1 MLIKHKLHRWEAYL
15 DGYSLPD
22 WIDIPDMGLY
32 MDQLVGLL
40 SHYLNFIP
48 LVDGSQKPITPS
60 TINNYVRLKVMPA
73 PHKRKYYR
81 IHIAYLIMIFTLK
94 QSVSIACVQQL
105 LPWNLTEAQTCGFYN
120 RYAKIA
126 KHVGHFFN
134 VQTRAGAK
142 DIFNPPATEYDPDEA
157 IEKLII
163 QTILMGGFSA
173 ILAQKLLLLSNA
185 DPEEVLKKELLESD

>member
-1 MLIKHKLHRWEAYL
+1 MSYDEMLIKHKLHRWEAYL

-105 LPWNLTEAQTCGFYN
+105 LPWNLTEAQTCGFY
-120 RYAKIA
+120 
-126 KHVGHFFN
+126 
-134 VQTRAGAK
+134 
-142 DIFNPPATEYDPDEA
+142 ATQ
-157 IEKLII
+157 KLPSMWA
-163 QTILMGGFSA
+163 TFLTFKPEP
-173 ILAQKLLLLSNA
+173 AQKTFSIHRLQSMTRMRPSKN
-185 DPEEVLKKELLESD
+185 